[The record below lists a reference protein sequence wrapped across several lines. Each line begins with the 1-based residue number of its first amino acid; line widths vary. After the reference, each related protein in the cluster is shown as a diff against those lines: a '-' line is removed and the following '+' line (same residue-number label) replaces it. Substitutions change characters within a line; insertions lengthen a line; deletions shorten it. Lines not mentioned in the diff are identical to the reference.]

1 MIRTYVTTTMNRL
14 LALTLVLGFALPAA
28 ASDTPP
34 TRATEECWNGSFTE
48 QLSGPVRELS
58 AGLGSGYTSS
68 YDGDFKWKGKPAAQA
83 IVSEYVFCFTKRLD
97 DGGTLIVNG
106 KRIELDRI
114 GSIGRPPLMHDGAFL
129 SSFSIRDVR
138 DFPRLYG
145 IFSTP
150 GKPDT
155 SLEIQLEP
163 LRGRV
168 TVVSGTRDQ
177 AGRRIVSLLEGTA
190 TRVTP

>member
-1 MIRTYVTTTMNRL
+1 MNRL
-14 LALTLVLGFALPAA
+14 FALTLAAGFALPAIA
-28 ASDTPP
+28 ADTTPAH
-34 TRATEECWNGSFTE
+34 ATEECWKGSFTE

-58 AGLGSGYTSS
+58 TGRGSGYTSS
-68 YDGDFKWKGKPAAQA
+68 YDGDFKWKGDPVTRAVA
-83 IVSEYVFCFTKRLD
+83 SEYVFCFTERLD
-97 DGGTLIVNG
+97 DGGTLIANG
-106 KRIELDRI
+106 KRIQLDRI
-114 GSIGRPPLMHDGAFL
+114 GSIRRPPVAQEGVFR
-129 SSFSIRDVR
+129 SSSSIRDVR
-138 DFPRLYG
+138 EFPRLYG
-145 IFSTP
+145 IFSSP

-190 TRVTP
+190 TQVTPQ